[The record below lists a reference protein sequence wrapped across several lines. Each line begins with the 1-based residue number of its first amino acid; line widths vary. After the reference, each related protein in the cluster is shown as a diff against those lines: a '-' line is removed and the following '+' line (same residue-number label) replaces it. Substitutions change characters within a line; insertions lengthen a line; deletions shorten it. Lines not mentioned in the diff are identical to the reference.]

1 MQHGV
6 RQRLVRHSQAPE
18 PGRMQARMIA
28 RFAELV
34 NELALA
40 GPLVAA
46 SVTGT
51 PVARM
56 ATVASSVI
64 RRPVRALCA
73 PGVAAG
79 AERERSLVRLV
90 MA

>member
-1 MQHGV
+1 M
-6 RQRLVRHSQAPE
+6 S
-18 PGRMQARMIA
+18 
-28 RFAELV
+28 
-34 NELALA
+34 LALA
-40 GPLVAA
+40 SLVAA

-64 RRPVRALCA
+64 SRRPVRALCA